1 MTPRLPHTAL
11 AAFALMTA
19 LGGAI
24 GGALAQD
31 TGLDLAAI
39 RARAND
45 HAEEADALAH
55 AARERAS
62 AVTAEATQ
70 AARDGK
76 ANGRR
81 YAGQAHPNNTPTEST
96 FDFDRMV
103 TDAGDMA
110 KARLGE
116 APRFIAFASTSMPK
130 EALHQMMRDVTRAGG
145 VVVFRGLAQG
155 SGKAMT
161 AALSEVFAPGERL
174 EGVGIDPR
182 LFRAFGVEVVPTYV
196 VAASDFDLC
205 SGLDC
210 SPAIPPFD
218 RLTGNVTTSYALETM
233 AAGGGPGARIAAQH
247 LARLEDLKP

>member
-1 MTPRLPHTAL
+1 VTPRLPHAALGALAISTAL
-11 AAFALMTA
+11 A
-19 LGGAI
+19 GAI

-39 RARAND
+39 RARAGD
-45 HAEEADALAH
+45 HSEEADALAH
-55 AARERAS
+55 AARERAT

-70 AARDGK
+70 AAEGGK
-76 ANGRR
+76 SNGRR
-81 YAGQAHPNNTPTEST
+81 YAGQTRPDNAPTEST

-103 TDAGDMA
+103 SDAGDMTKA
-110 KARLGE
+110 KFGE

-130 EALHQMMRDVTRAGG
+130 EALQQMMRDVTHAGG

-161 AALSEVFAPGERL
+161 AALTQVFAPGERL
-174 EGVGIDPR
+174 DGVGIDPR
-182 LFRAFGVEVVPTYV
+182 LFRAFGIEAVPTYV

-205 SGLDC
+205 SGFDC
-210 SPAIPPFD
+210 SSAVPPFD

-233 AAGGGPGARIAAQH
+233 AAGGGPGAKIAAQH